1 MFDCKVMS
9 VKGGGRA
16 DGGGLFTEKIE
27 LIGWSEQ
34 RMLSGGNLDPPAH
47 PGPPTSPATSLK
59 EKQLE

>member
-9 VKGGGRA
+9 VMGGVGVQI
-16 DGGGLFTEKIE
+16 GGLFTEKVE

-47 PGPPTSPATSLK
+47 PRPPTSPATSLK